1 MIKQYGLKPLNT
13 MLVLLS
19 SALLS
24 VPAMA
29 MQAIS
34 DQEMSDIVG
43 QALFYTRVGAVK
55 VQAVI
60 LILIT

>member
-1 MIKQYGLKPLNT
+1 

>member
-1 MIKQYGLKPLNT
+1 MSGHIRYIPH
-13 MLVLLS
+13 VLALAISAVAS
-19 SALLS
+19 SSYALE
-24 VPAMA
+24 
-29 MQAIS
+29 AIS